1 MQVRLRCKL
10 GKKSSAASVTHLTFL
25 PQYHSIFG
33 GGNMDFQLCDCM
45 GNAYEGVCDLRFA
58 MIVCVCA

>member
-1 MQVRLRCKL
+1 
-10 GKKSSAASVTHLTFL
+10 
-25 PQYHSIFG
+25 
-33 GGNMDFQLCDCM
+33 LCDCM